1 MREIVKF
8 SLTLSLIALI
18 AGLLLGGVYLLVSPR
33 IEAQKQQAVE
43 LALKEVLPLSPGG
56 FFEPVE
62 KDGRLLYWRAYADSG
77 KSEIAGYVFKTE
89 AKGYSS
95 VIETMVG
102 VRPDFRIS
110 GLKILNQSETPGLGA
125 RIEERRTS
133 ETIFSVIK
141 NLFGQRREV
150 VKKVKPWF
158 QEQFEGKQIEELEL
172 KEGGIEAITGATIS
186 SEAVLQ
192 SVREKALEILKAVE
206 ETGQMTDDR

>member
-18 AGLLLGGVYLLVSPR
+18 AGLLLGGVNFLVNPR
-33 IEAQKQQAVE
+33 IEAQKQRAVQS
-43 LALKEVLPLSPGG
+43 ALEEVLPLDSGG

-62 KDGRLLYWRAYADSG
+62 ENGRLLYWRAYAGSD
-77 KSEIAGYVFKTE
+77 KSKIAGYVFKAE

-110 GLKILNQSETPGLGA
+110 GLKILSQSETPGLGA

-133 ETIFSVIK
+133 ETIFTAIK
-141 NLFGQRREV
+141 NLFRQKGEPA
-150 VKKVKPWF
+150 KKIKPWF
-158 QEQFEGKQIEELEL
+158 QEQFKGKQIEELEL
-172 KEGGIEAITGATIS
+172 KEGRIEAITGATIS

-192 SVREKALEILKAVE
+192 SVREKALEILQAVKK
-206 ETGQMTDDR
+206 

>member
-1 MREIVKF
+1 MSDAVKF

-18 AGLLLGGVYLLVSPR
+18 AGLFLGGVNFLVNPR
-33 IEAQKQQAVE
+33 IEAQKQQAVQS
-43 LALKEVLPLSPGG
+43 ALEEVLPLDFGG

-62 KDGRLLYWRAYADSG
+62 EDGHLLYWRAYAGSD
-77 KSEIAGYVFKTE
+77 KSKIAGYVFKAE

-110 GLKILNQSETPGLGA
+110 GLKILSQNETPGLGA

-133 ETIFSVIK
+133 ETIFTAIK
-141 NLFGQRREV
+141 NLFRQKREPA
-150 VKKVKPWF
+150 KKVKPWF
-158 QEQFEGKQIEELEL
+158 QEQFKGKQIKELEL
-172 KEGGIEAITGATIS
+172 KEGRIEAITGATIS

-192 SVREKALEILKAVE
+192 SVREKALEILKAV
-206 ETGQMTDDR
+206 RKSPH